1 MIFYDPRLNV
11 AMRPFD
17 FKRGIDNL
25 SPELRGEME
34 VTIYAPRT
42 RQRGESCCVT
52 DAEGR
57 HWCFKVI
64 RNIKLNGHAKCFVLW
79 RDVHREGDYTS
90 KDLFHIDGKHICGST
105 TKGST
110 GSKVSQIL
118 IYIIVFIASCSRG
131 IIAPRMTRGSSVIC
145 MGTWQK

>member
-1 MIFYDPRLNV
+1 MGHRECIFDFYDPRLNV
-11 AMRPFD
+11 AMRSFD

-64 RNIKLNGHAKCFVLW
+64 RNIKLNGHAKCFVCC
-79 RDVHREGDYTS
+79 GDMCNVKVYYTS
-90 KDLFHIDGKHICGST
+90 KDSFHVDGKHICAFDHEREYR
-105 TKGST
+105 K
-110 GSKVSQIL
+110 
-118 IYIIVFIASCSRG
+118 
-131 IIAPRMTRGSSVIC
+131 RM
-145 MGTWQK
+145 K